1 MRLTL
6 LYAGPTGAAIIPPKA
21 MHDFMK
27 IGLFGIFILG
37 AAACAVSSITA
48 VVLFLVE
55 TPLFSARQIERLAG
69 VGVLFATGVGTCV
82 LCALAF
88 AALDF
93 VDHGR
98 RTGNGK

>member
-1 MRLTL
+1 
-6 LYAGPTGAAIIPPKA
+6 

-37 AAACAVSSITA
+37 AAACAVAAITT

-55 TPLFSARQIERLAG
+55 TPLFSTRQLERLAG
-69 VGVLFATGVGTCV
+69 VGMLFATGVATCV
-82 LCALAF
+82 LCALGF

-93 VDHGR
+93 VDRGGR
-98 RTGNGK
+98 GAKGKDLPRDA